1 MGQAGAFVCTAVMIP
16 IWVSNALTG
25 RSKDAHRKGMT
36 ESQRLTVRASEIRQR
51 LNEIAGLEGDA
62 LTDEIRTEG
71 DKLNTEYRDVET
83 KLRAALVAEDQ
94 PAPELRDGMMDAET
108 RAFVQ
113 LRNRT
118 RLGRYFDACLNGTPL
133 TGAEAELNEHRGLD
147 SVNQMPWDA
156 LLPAGAGGV
165 EVRADA
171 VSPAPATGNP
181 VNQQQIIQRVFA
193 RAGVRRVGVMM
204 PAVPVG
210 TASYPV
216 ITAGQDP
223 AFVAKDGAKEA
234 AAGTITPNLL
244 GPVRLQARVQL
255 RVEDLMTTIG
265 LEDAWR
271 EDLNLSMM
279 DKLDAQVLGA
289 GDAQVRGFLAT
300 AANGGLADY
309 ANPGAVVTFAAAGA
323 QAARGVDGKYAGGED
338 ECAWIIGTAT
348 YEKLAALIQGNDSTS
363 ATERLRR
370 ILRDFMASANIPAA
384 AANVQQGI
392 LAKLGAQDGFYNA
405 VCPVWEGLRLI
416 RDEVTQAASGL
427 VQVTAV
433 ALHNFKLVRPAG
445 FVRTKVKIA

>member
-1 MGQAGAFVCTAVMIP
+1 
-16 IWVSNALTG
+16 
-25 RSKDAHRKGMT
+25 MT

-51 LNEIAGLEGDA
+51 LNEIAGLEGGA
-62 LTDEIRTEG
+62 LTDEIRAEG

-94 PAPELRDGMMDAET
+94 PAAEHRDDTMDAET

-113 LRNRT
+113 VRNRT
-118 RLGRYFDACLNGTPL
+118 RLGRYFEAFFDQIPL
-133 TGAEAELNEHRGLD
+133 TGAEAEVNEHRGL
-147 SVNQMPWDA
+147 STQGNVLPWDA
-156 LLPAGAGGV
+156 LLPAAGAGGV

-171 VSPAPATGNP
+171 VTPAPATGNP
-181 VNQQQIIQRVFA
+181 TNQQQIIQRVFA
-193 RAGVRRVGVMM
+193 RAGVRRLGVMM
-204 PAVPVG
+204 PSVPVG

-216 ITAGQDP
+216 IAAGQSP
-223 AFVAKDGAKEA
+223 EFVDKDAAKEA
-234 AAGTITPNLL
+234 EAGSINANLL
-244 GPVRLQARVQL
+244 APKRLQARVQL
-255 RVEDLMTTIG
+255 RIEDLMTTLG

-271 EDLNLSMM
+271 EDLTLSLM

-289 GDAQVRGFLAT
+289 GNAQVRGFLAT

-309 ANPGAVVTFAAAGA
+309 ANPGAAVTFATAAA

-370 ILRDFMASANIPAA
+370 ILRDFMASANVPAA
-384 AANVQQGI
+384 SGNIQQGI
-392 LAKLGAQDGFYNA
+392 LAKLGARDGFYNA
-405 VCPVWEGLRLI
+405 VAPVWEGLRLI

-433 ALHNFKLVRPAG
+433 ALHNFKVVRPDG
-445 FVRTKVKIA
+445 FVRTKVKLA

>member
-1 MGQAGAFVCTAVMIP
+1 
-16 IWVSNALTG
+16 
-25 RSKDAHRKGMT
+25 MT

-62 LTDEIRTEG
+62 LTDEIRSEG
-71 DKLNTEYRDVET
+71 DALNTEYRDVET
-83 KLRAALVAEDQ
+83 KLRASMVAEDQ
-94 PAPELRDGMMDAET
+94 PPTEHRGDTMDAET

-113 LRNRT
+113 VRNRT
-118 RLGRYFDACLNGTPL
+118 RLGRWFESFVHQEPL
-133 TGAEAELNEHRGLD
+133 TGAEAELNEHRGL
-147 SVNQMPWDA
+147 STQGNVLPWDA
-156 LLPAGAGGV
+156 LLPAAGAGGV
-165 EVRADA
+165 EVRADV
-171 VSPAPATGNP
+171 VSPAPSSGNP
-181 VNQQQIIQRVFA
+181 VHQQQIIQRVFA
-193 RAGVRRVGVMM
+193 RAGVRRLGVMM

-234 AAGTITPNLL
+234 AEGTITPNLL
-244 GPVRLQARVQL
+244 APVRLQARVQV
-255 RVEDLMTTIG
+255 RIEDLMTTLG

-271 EDLNLSMM
+271 EDLTMSLM

-289 GDAQVRGFLAT
+289 GNARVRGFLAT
-300 AANGGLADY
+300 SANGGLADY
-309 ANPGAVVTFAAAGA
+309 TDPTAVVTFGTAAA

-338 ECAWIIGTAT
+338 ECAWIVGTKS
-348 YEKLAALIQGNDSTS
+348 YEKLAELIQSNDSTS

-384 AANVQQGI
+384 ASDIQQGI

-433 ALHNFKLVRPAG
+433 ALHNFKIVRPDG
-445 FVRTKVKIA
+445 FVRTKLKLA

>member
-1 MGQAGAFVCTAVMIP
+1 
-16 IWVSNALTG
+16 
-25 RSKDAHRKGMT
+25 MT

-51 LNEIAGLEGDA
+51 LNEIAGLDGDA
-62 LTDEIRTEG
+62 LTDEVRAEG

-83 KLRAALVAEDQ
+83 KLRAALVAED
-94 PAPELRDGMMDAET
+94 APPVEHRDDMDAET

-118 RLGRYFDACLNGTPL
+118 RLGRYFDACINRTPL
-133 TGAEAELNEHRGLD
+133 VGAEAELNEHRGLGT
-147 SVNQMPWDA
+147 NGNELPWDA
-156 LLPAGAGGV
+156 LLPAAGAGGV
-165 EVRADA
+165 EVRAD
-171 VSPAPATGNP
+171 VVTPAPATGNP
-181 VNQQQIIQRVFA
+181 VFQQQIIQRVFA
-193 RAGVRRVGVMM
+193 RAGVRRLGVMM

-216 ITAGQDP
+216 IATGQDP
-223 AFVAKDGAKEA
+223 AFVAKDAAKEA
-234 AAGTITPNLL
+234 AAGSIDSNLL
-244 GPVRLQARVQL
+244 APVRLQARVQL
-255 RVEDLMTTIG
+255 RIEDLMTTLG

-271 EDLNLSMM
+271 EDLTLSLM

-289 GDAQVRGFLAT
+289 GNAKVRGFLAT

-309 ANPGAVVTFAAAGA
+309 ADPGAVVTFATAAA

-338 ECAWIIGTAT
+338 ECAWIIGTDT
-348 YEKLAALIQGNDSTS
+348 YEKLAALIQANDSTS

-433 ALHNFKLVRPAG
+433 ALHNFKIVRGGG
-445 FVRTKVKIA
+445 FIRTKVKLA

>member
-1 MGQAGAFVCTAVMIP
+1 
-16 IWVSNALTG
+16 
-25 RSKDAHRKGMT
+25 MT

-62 LTDEIRTEG
+62 LTDEIRTESDG
-71 DKLNTEYRDVET
+71 LNTEYRDVET
-83 KLRAALVAEDQ
+83 KLRAAVVAEDR
-94 PAPELRDGMMDAET
+94 PPTEHRDDTMDAET

-113 LRNRT
+113 VRNRT
-118 RLGRYFDACLNGTPL
+118 RLGRWFESFLDQTPL
-133 TGAEAELNEHRGLD
+133 SGAEAELNEHRGL
-147 SVNQMPWDA
+147 STQGNVLPWDA
-156 LLPAGAGGV
+156 LLPAAGAGGV
-165 EVRADA
+165 ETRADA
-171 VSPAPATGNP
+171 VSPAPASGNP

-193 RAGVRRVGVMM
+193 RAGVRRLGVMM

-216 ITAGQDP
+216 IASGQNP
-223 AFVAKDGAKEA
+223 AFVALDGVKEA
-234 AAGTITPNLL
+234 EAGSITPNLL
-244 GPVRLQARVQL
+244 APVRLQARIQL
-255 RVEDLMTTIG
+255 RIEDLMTTLG

-271 EDLNLSMM
+271 EDLTMSLM

-309 ANPGAVVTFAAAGA
+309 ADPAAVITFAGAAA
-323 QAARGVDGKYAGGED
+323 QAARGVDGHFAGAED
-338 ECAWIIGTAT
+338 ECAWIIGTDT
-348 YEKLAALIQGNDSTS
+348 YEKLAALIQANDSTS

-370 ILRDFMASANIPAA
+370 ILRDFMASANIPDAA
-384 AANVQQGI
+384 SNVQQGI
-392 LAKLGAQDGFYNA
+392 LAKLGAMDGHWNA
-405 VCPVWEGLRLI
+405 ICPVWEGMRLI

-433 ALHNFKLVRPAG
+433 ALHNFKVVRRAG

>member
-1 MGQAGAFVCTAVMIP
+1 
-16 IWVSNALTG
+16 
-25 RSKDAHRKGMT
+25 MT

-83 KLRAALVAEDQ
+83 KLRAAVVAEDQ
-94 PAPELRDGMMDAET
+94 PAAEHRDDTMDAET

-113 LRNRT
+113 VRNRT
-118 RLGRYFDACLNGTPL
+118 RLGRFFEAFVNQTPL
-133 TGAEAELNEHRGLD
+133 TGAEAELNEHRWLSDAGNVL
-147 SVNQMPWDA
+147 PWDA
-156 LLPAGAGGV
+156 LLPASGSGI

-193 RAGVRRVGVMM
+193 RAGVRRLGVRM

-216 ITAGQDP
+216 IGTGQDP
-223 AFVAKDGAKEA
+223 AFVAKDAAKEA
-234 AAGTITPNLL
+234 AAGSINANLL
-244 GPVRLQARVQL
+244 APVRLQARVQL
-255 RVEDLMTTIG
+255 RIEDLMTTLG

-271 EDLNLSMM
+271 EDLNLSLM

-289 GDAQVRGFLAT
+289 GDARVRGFLAT
-300 AANGGLADY
+300 NANGGLADY
-309 ANPGAVVTFAAAGA
+309 ADPGAVITFAGAAA

-338 ECAWIIGTAT
+338 ECAWIVGTDT
-348 YEKLAALIQGNDSTS
+348 YEKLAALIQANDSTS

-384 AANVQQGI
+384 ASDVQQGI
-392 LAKLGAQDGFYNA
+392 LAKLGAMDGFYNA

-433 ALHNFKLVRPAG
+433 ALHNFKIVRPGG

>member
-1 MGQAGAFVCTAVMIP
+1 
-16 IWVSNALTG
+16 
-25 RSKDAHRKGMT
+25 MT

-83 KLRAALVAEDQ
+83 KLRAAVVAEDQ
-94 PAPELRDGMMDAET
+94 PAAEHRDDTMDAET

-113 LRNRT
+113 VRNRT
-118 RLGRYFDACLNGTPL
+118 RLGRFFEAFVNQTPL
-133 TGAEAELNEHRGLD
+133 TGAEAELNEHRGLSD
-147 SVNQMPWDA
+147 AGNVLPWDA
-156 LLPAGAGGV
+156 LLPASGGGI

-193 RAGVRRVGVMM
+193 RAGVRRLGVRM

-216 ITAGQDP
+216 IGTGQDP
-223 AFVAKDGAKEA
+223 AFVAKDAAKEA
-234 AAGTITPNLL
+234 AAGSINANLL
-244 GPVRLQARVQL
+244 APVRLQARVQL
-255 RVEDLMTTIG
+255 RIEDLMTTLG

-271 EDLNLSMM
+271 EDLNLSLM

-289 GDAQVRGFLAT
+289 GDARVRGFLAT
-300 AANGGLADY
+300 NANGGLADY
-309 ANPGAVVTFAAAGA
+309 ADPGAVITFAGAAA

-338 ECAWIIGTAT
+338 ECAWIVGTDT
-348 YEKLAALIQGNDSTS
+348 YEKLAALIQANDSTS

-384 AANVQQGI
+384 ASDVQQGI
-392 LAKLGAQDGFYNA
+392 LAKLGAMDGFYNA

-433 ALHNFKLVRPAG
+433 ALHNFKIVRPGG

>member
-1 MGQAGAFVCTAVMIP
+1 
-16 IWVSNALTG
+16 
-25 RSKDAHRKGMT
+25 MT

-62 LTDEIRTEG
+62 LTDEIRAEG

-83 KLRAALVAEDQ
+83 RLRAAVVAED
-94 PAPELRDGMMDAET
+94 APPVEHRDDMDAET

-118 RLGRYFDACLNGTPL
+118 RLGRYFEACVNGEPVH
-133 TGAEAELNEHRGLD
+133 GAEAELNEHRGLAT
-147 SVNQMPWDA
+147 VNQLPWDA
-156 LLPAGAGGV
+156 LLPALGAGGV
-165 EVRADA
+165 EVRADV

-181 VNQQQIIQRVFA
+181 VHQQQIIQRVFA
-193 RAGVRRVGVMM
+193 RAGVRRLGVMM

-216 ITAGQDP
+216 ITGGQSP
-223 AFVAKDGAKEA
+223 EFVAKDAAKEA

-244 GPVRLQARVQL
+244 APVRLQARVQV
-255 RVEDLMTTIG
+255 RIEDLMTTLG
-265 LEDAWR
+265 LEDGWR
-271 EDLNLSMM
+271 EDLTLGLM

-300 AANGGLADY
+300 NANGGLADY
-309 ANPGAVVTFAAAGA
+309 ADPGAVVTFAGAAA
-323 QAARGVDGKYAGGED
+323 QAARGVDGTYAGGED
-338 ECAWIIGTAT
+338 ECAWIIGTDT
-348 YEKLAALIQGNDSTS
+348 YEKLAALIQSNDSTS

-370 ILRDFMASANIPAA
+370 ILRDFMASANIPDAA
-384 AANVQQGI
+384 SNIQQGI

-405 VCPVWEGLRLI
+405 VCPVWEGMRLI

-427 VQVTAV
+427 VNITAV
-433 ALHNFKLVRPAG
+433 ALHNFRIVRPGG
-445 FVRTKVKIA
+445 FVRTKLKLA